1 MRTLTIQTRLNIR
14 IKHISIP
21 VMIRPVSVRLREN
34 HFICHGSPLIGAVVN
49 EQRTLFL
56 NMTGMD
62 RIATDELFECIRD
75 KFHFSLMT
83 RLMRF
88 ALTNNFNR

>member
-1 MRTLTIQTRLNIR
+1 MKTLTIQTRLNIR
-14 IKHISIP
+14 IKHRISTIHDTICTSP
-21 VMIRPVSVRLREN
+21 FESN
-34 HFICHGSPLIGAVVN
+34 HFTYHGSPLIEVVVN
-49 EQRTLFL
+49 VQRTLFL
-56 NMTGMD
+56 NITGMD

-75 KFHFSLMT
+75 KFHFSLMP